1 MKTLCDIAMPH
12 TTWKFFTTTESTWE
26 ELLAACRRAEKSI
39 ELEQYV
45 LGYGGVI
52 EEKFITLFL
61 EKKQSGVQVR
71 LLLDVLGSFQFYRS
85 PGYQKLLAAGVD
97 INYHFAIL
105 PPPLK
110 RLLPFILRDHRKLLI
125 IDGKEAHIG
134 GVILQERARK
144 WRDSFVRLE
153 GNIVED
159 LQRAFQKAWKKTLA
173 NKPVGQVL
181 SSNEKREFFMAGN
194 SFHLHDKDLYRE
206 FLKAITGAKQYISLT
221 TPYFFP
227 SKEFLRALY
236 FARKRGVEVNLLLPK
251 ISDNKIADVLSKWYY
266 RSLRKHGVHVF
277 LYTKEVLHAKTMVVD
292 GQWATI
298 GSCNLDLLS
307 LWWNY
312 ELNVV
317 STNPEFALE
326 LGSHFLE
333 DLKTAE
339 KIF

>member
-1 MKTLCDIAMPH
+1 MAV
-12 TTWKFFTTTESTWE
+12 TTWKFFTTTEATWQE
-26 ELLAACRRAEKSI
+26 WLAACSRAETSI

-45 LGYGGVI
+45 FGYGGAI
-52 EEKFITLFL
+52 EEKFIDLFF
-61 EKKQSGVQVR
+61 EKRQAGVTVR

-85 PGYQKLLAAGVD
+85 PGYKKLLEAGVE

-110 RLLPFILRDHRKLLI
+110 RLLPFVLRDHRKLLI

-134 GVILQERARK
+134 GVILQERARR
-144 WRDSFVRLE
+144 WRDTFVRLE
-153 GNIVED
+153 GNIVKE
-159 LQRAFQKAWKKTLA
+159 LRTAFEKAWKKTLR
-173 NKPVGQVL
+173 NEPVGQVV
-181 SSNEKREFFMAGN
+181 SENEKQEFFMAGN

-206 FLKAITGAKQYISLT
+206 FLRAITGAKQYILLT

-236 FARKRGVEVNLLLPK
+236 FARRKEVEVNILLPK
-251 ISDNKIADVLSKWYY
+251 LSDNKIADFLSKLYY
-266 RSLRKHGVHVF
+266 RSLKRHGIHVF

-292 GQWATI
+292 GHWATI
-298 GSCNLDLLS
+298 GSCNFDLLS
-307 LWWNY
+307 LRWNY
-312 ELNVV
+312 ELNVI
-317 STNPEFALE
+317 STNARFAQELE
-326 LGSHFLE
+326 DHFLE